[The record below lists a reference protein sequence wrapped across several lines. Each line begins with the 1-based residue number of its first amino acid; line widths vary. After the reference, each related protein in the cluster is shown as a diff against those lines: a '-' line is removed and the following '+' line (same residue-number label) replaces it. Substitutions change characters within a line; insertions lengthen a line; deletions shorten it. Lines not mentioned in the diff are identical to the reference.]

1 MDNTD
6 LYLQMQAWQKTRKIY
21 FGDKVKFTLDD
32 QSYEGF
38 LTGFDIECN
47 PLKPI
52 VRYVNQKGNTRIV
65 ALQSDV
71 VISKKN

>member
-6 LYLQMQAWQKTRKIY
+6 LYLKMQAWQNRCKIY
-21 FGDKVKFTLDD
+21 FGDKVKFTLDNH
-32 QSYEGF
+32 SYEGF
-38 LTGFDIECN
+38 LTGFDIESE

-52 VRYVNQKGNTRIV
+52 IRYVNQKGNRRIV

-71 VISKKN
+71 VISKTN

>member
-6 LYLQMQAWQKTRKIY
+6 SYLRMQAWQKRRKIY

-32 QSYEGF
+32 HPYEGF
-38 LTGFDIECN
+38 LTGFDIESN

-52 VRYVNQKGNTRIV
+52 IRYVNHRGNTRRI
-65 ALQSDV
+65 ALQSDA
-71 VISKKN
+71 VISKMN